1 VRRLSSIDRCHGC
14 YSAGDNERSGV
25 VVVVIVVA
33 VVVVVDDVVTVVVV
47 DVFTVTARRTYRYGA
62 R

>member
-25 VVVVIVVA
+25 VVVIVVF
-33 VVVVVDDVVTVVVV
+33 VVVIVDDVV
-47 DVFTVTARRTYRYGA
+47 TVTARRTYRYGA